1 MLDSLKKFFS
11 ELAVKPANRFDE
23 NDYRLAAAALLI
35 HVMSVD
41 GATSNAER
49 EVLRT
54 VLKSQFELDDA
65 ALDELIEAAT
75 EADREAID
83 LYHFTSLLNRVLDEA
98 GRLRVVEMMWEL
110 VYADGRVNEF
120 EDNVVWRTADLL
132 GISSR
137 QRITLRRRV
146 AGERDQ

>member
-1 MLDSLKKFFS
+1 MLDSLKKFFA
-11 ELAVKPANRFDE
+11 ELGVKPANRFED

-41 GATSNAER
+41 GAASDAER
-49 EVLRT
+49 DVLRT

-65 ALDELIEAAT
+65 ALDELIEVAT

-83 LYHFTSLLNRVLDEA
+83 LYHFTSLLNRVLDEE
-98 GRLRVVEMMWEL
+98 GRLRIVEMMWEL

-120 EDNVVWRTADLL
+120 EDNIVWRTADLL

>member
-41 GATSNAER
+41 GAASDAER

>member
-41 GATSNAER
+41 GAASDTER

>member
-41 GATSNAER
+41 GAASDAER

-146 AGERDQ
+146 AGERD

>member
-41 GATSNAER
+41 GAASDAER
-49 EVLRT
+49 GVLRT

-120 EDNVVWRTADLL
+120 EDNVVWRAADLL

>member
-41 GATSNAER
+41 GAASDAECD
-49 EVLRT
+49 VLRT

-83 LYHFTSLLNRVLDEA
+83 LYHFTSLLNRVLDEE